1 MDAHYAEAFDDIV
14 NGLRL
19 YDMWGRIGYA
29 EIKRRYRRTVIGP
42 FWSSL
47 SLAIFVVI
55 LGITWAQLWKIDP
68 KEYLP
73 FLSAGMICW
82 FLFSAFVTEGCQVFI
97 ASEGLIKQLRIS
109 YMMLVCSLIWRNLI
123 VFIHNL
129 VIYIPI
135 CIYGQVPVNIYTLA
149 VIPGLFFLCLN
160 GVWIV
165 IVLGLLCARF
175 RDIQQVVI
183 SLLQISMFVTP
194 ILWSPKLL
202 TGRAVVLVDYNM
214 IYHYI
219 VIVRDPLLGQPPSAW
234 SWFMVIV
241 ATIVG
246 WAFTLYLY
254 SRFQRRIAYWL

>member
-1 MDAHYAEAFDDIV
+1 
-14 NGLRL
+14 
-19 YDMWGRIGYA
+19 
-29 EIKRRYRRTVIGP
+29 
-42 FWSSL
+42 
-47 SLAIFVVI
+47 
-55 LGITWAQLWKIDP
+55 
-68 KEYLP
+68 
-73 FLSAGMICW
+73 
-82 FLFSAFVTEGCQVFI
+82 
-97 ASEGLIKQLRIS
+97 LRIS

-123 VFIHNL
+123 AFIHNL

-160 GVWIV
+160 GAWIV

-175 RDIQQVVI
+175 RDTQQVVL

-202 TGRAVVLVDYNM
+202 KGRAVVLVDYNM